1 MTPPV
6 EPTPGGHTGYRNE
19 GIRSLLDIFAQGDPQ
34 EHLGLCD
41 ILADLQQGAFGVFL
55 FIAILPSFVPIPGVG
70 GAVSG
75 PLVIMIG
82 VQMLLGLR
90 KPWLPGFIG
99 RRGPYRSTMQRFL
112 HRISPPLRRLDRM
125 LKPRLALLLEPL
137 PAQMLTGLLLVL
149 TGVLLSLPIPFTNYL
164 FGFQLLLFALALL
177 ERDGALMLFNWIGA
191 IAAIVFFGFSSGHLI
206 GFLAELYQRWF
217 G

>member
-34 EHLGLCD
+34 EHLGLGD

-70 GAVSG
+70 GAVSA

-82 VQMLLGLR
+82 MQMLLGLR
-90 KPWLPGFIG
+90 KPWLPA
-99 RRGPYRSTMQRFL
+99 RSVR
-112 HRISPPLRRLDRM
+112 P
-125 LKPRLALLLEPL
+125 
-137 PAQMLTGLLLVL
+137 
-149 TGVLLSLPIPFTNYL
+149 
-164 FGFQLLLFALALL
+164 
-177 ERDGALMLFNWIGA
+177 DG
-191 IAAIVFFGFSSGHLI
+191 
-206 GFLAELYQRWF
+206 
-217 G
+217 